1 MHKGKEDYTR
11 TSANIAKAKVLVD
24 ECRKNGL
31 KQRNTSVR
39 GSRMKRVRNKK
50 TKPKRFKDMTETEKT
65 QYMVAKKKESR
76 EIISIQKKTNVK
88 VQETER
94 RKLDKRV
101 HHAQMSPQLQTNTI
115 KSMHSRATI
124 QQKTVKALTSLP
136 HSPRTFASVVNQQ

>member
-50 TKPKRFKDMTETEKT
+50 NKPKRFKDMTETEKT
-65 QYMVAKKKESR
+65 IYGSQEKRKQRNNQHTKENKCESAA
-76 EIISIQKKTNVK
+76 N
-88 VQETER
+88 
-94 RKLDKRV
+94 
-101 HHAQMSPQLQTNTI
+101 
-115 KSMHSRATI
+115 
-124 QQKTVKALTSLP
+124 
-136 HSPRTFASVVNQQ
+136 